1 LAPSVV
7 RDLCRGKGFRFD
19 VLGESTVKR
28 FEEPVRL
35 FEVGWSAG

>member
-1 LAPSVV
+1 MAPSVV

-19 VLGESTVKR
+19 DLGESTMKG

-35 FEVGWSAG
+35 FEVGRSEG